1 MLSKLTLLLKS
12 KVAVAVVG
20 AVLVG
25 STGAVA
31 LAATHGKISLP
42 GAATSAHDAEA
53 THTPNPASNGSHAH
67 TVAIEGTL
75 VACSGSAPSSG
86 GTQVI
91 CVQDAQGHIHS
102 VTITSQTNIVGDQTL
117 VGKPWSALLGRKVQV
132 QASEQSDG
140 SLVAWKVT
148 IEGAP
153 VGSGTPTPGGGQ
165 GQHAVAVGTIATLG
179 QNTFTLT
186 LSGGASQVVTV
197 SSTTVYAGTV
207 HGFSDLKAKMH
218 VTVQGALQSDH
229 SLAATRIIGQ

>member
-12 KVAVAVVG
+12 KVAIAVVST
-20 AVLVG
+20 VLVG
-25 STGAVA
+25 GTGAVA
-31 LAATHGKISLP
+31 LAATHGQITLP
-42 GAATSAHDAEA
+42 GAATSTHDAQA

-75 VACSGSAPSSG
+75 VACSGSASSSG

-91 CVQDAQGHIHS
+91 CVQDAQGHVHS
-102 VTITSQTNIVGDQTL
+102 VTVTSKTSIVGDQTL
-117 VGKPWSALLGRKVQV
+117 VGKSWSALLGRRVQV
-132 QASEQSDG
+132 QATEQSDG

-153 VGSGTPTPGGGQ
+153 VGGGTPTPGGEQ

-186 LSGGASQVVTV
+186 LSGGGSQVVTV
-197 SSTTVYAGTV
+197 SSTTTYAGSV

-218 VTVQGALQSDH
+218 VTVQGAIQSDH
-229 SLAATRIIGQ
+229 SLAASRVTGS